1 MIGIF
6 GGTFDPVHIGHLR
19 LATEVA
25 ETLGLS
31 RVHLVPAAIPP
42 HRGEPLLD
50 PTTRLDL
57 VARSIADEP
66 RFVLDDREHRRV
78 GPSYTAD
85 TLAEFAAEFPGE
97 PLVLMMGMDA
107 FNGLPGWH
115 EVERILDLAHI
126 AVATRPG
133 SQAEGKA
140 AEWLAERRVDPAM
153 LAHASADAPVGRIV
167 PVAITRLDISA
178 TTLRGFIDQGRS
190 LRYLVPEPVVR
201 HFSRG

>member
-1 MIGIF
+1 MIGVF

-25 ETLGLS
+25 ETLRLS

-50 PTTRLDL
+50 AATRLDL

-66 RFVLDDREHRRV
+66 RFVLDDREHRRA

-97 PLVLMMGMDA
+97 PRVLMMGMDA
-107 FNGLPGWH
+107 FNGLPDWH
-115 EVERILDLAHI
+115 EVDRILDLAHI

-133 SQAEGKA
+133 SQAEGRA
-140 AEWLAERRVDPAM
+140 ADWLAERRVDPAM
-153 LAHASADAPVGRIV
+153 LADAPVGRIV

-201 HFSRG
+201 HLSRG

>member
-6 GGTFDPVHIGHLR
+6 GGTFDPVHNGHLR

-25 ETLGLS
+25 ETLDLS

-50 PTTRLDL
+50 PATRLDL

-66 RFVLDDREHRRV
+66 AFVLDDREHRRA

-85 TLAEFAAEFPGE
+85 TLDEFAAEFPGE

-107 FNGLPGWH
+107 FNGLPDWH
-115 EVERILDLAHI
+115 EVERILQTAHI

-133 SQAEGKA
+133 SEATGTA
-140 AEWLAERRVDPAM
+140 AGWLAQRRVEPGQ
-153 LAHASADAPVGRIV
+153 LAGAPVGRIV
-167 PVAITRLDISA
+167 PVPITRLDISA
-178 TTLRGFIDQGRS
+178 TALRALVEQGRS
-190 LRYLVPEPVVR
+190 LRYLVPDPVAA
-201 HFSRG
+201 HFASG

>member
-25 ETLGLS
+25 ETLGLD

-66 RFVLDDREHRRV
+66 GFVLDDREHRRT

-85 TLAEFAAEFPGE
+85 TLAEFAAEFPDE
-97 PLVLMMGMDA
+97 PRVLMMGMDA

-115 EVERILDLAHI
+115 EVERILELAHI

-133 SQAEGKA
+133 SEATGTA
-140 AEWLAERRVDPAM
+140 ADWLAERRVEPAE
-153 LAHASADAPVGRIV
+153 LADAPVGRIV

-178 TTLRGFIDQGRS
+178 TTLRALVEQRRS
-190 LRYLVPEPVVR
+190 LRYLVPDPVAAYFAR
-201 HFSRG
+201 S

>member
-25 ETLGLS
+25 ESLGLS

-50 PTTRLDL
+50 PATRLDL

-66 RFVLDDREHRRV
+66 GFVLDDREHRRA

-85 TLAEFAAEFPGE
+85 TLDEFAAEFPGQ

-107 FNGLPGWH
+107 FNGLPDWH
-115 EVERILDLAHI
+115 EVERILASAHI

-133 SQAEGKA
+133 SEATGPA
-140 AEWLAERRVDPAM
+140 AEWLAERRARPSDLPR
-153 LAHASADAPVGRIV
+153 APVGRIV
-167 PVAITRLDISA
+167 PVSITRLDISA
-178 TTLRGFIDQGRS
+178 TTLRALVEERRS
-190 LRYLVPEPVVR
+190 LRYLVPDPVAA
-201 HFSRG
+201 HFARG

>member
-66 RFVLDDREHRRV
+66 RFVLDDREHRRA
-78 GPSYTAD
+78 GPSYSAD
-85 TLAEFAAEFPGE
+85 TLAEFAAEFAGE
-97 PLVLMMGMDA
+97 RLVLMMGMDA

-133 SQAEGKA
+133 SQAEGVA
-140 AEWLAERRVDPAM
+140 AEWLAERRTA
-153 LAHASADAPVGRIV
+153 ASGLADAPVGRIV

-190 LRYLVPEPVVR
+190 LRYLVPEPVAR

>member
-6 GGTFDPVHIGHLR
+6 GGTFDPIHIGHLR

-25 ETLGLS
+25 ETLGLE
-31 RVHLVPAAIPP
+31 RVQLVPAAIPP

-50 PTTRLDL
+50 AATRLQL
-57 VARSIADEP
+57 VAESIADDP
-66 RFVLDDREHRRV
+66 RLVLDDREHRRA

-85 TLAEFAAEFPGE
+85 TLAEFAAEFPGQS
-97 PLVLMMGMDA
+97 LVLLMGMDA

-115 EVERILDLAHI
+115 EVERILDLAHV
-126 AVATRPG
+126 AVASRPG
-133 SQAEGKA
+133 SRPAGTA
-140 AEWLAERRVDPAM
+140 AEWLAERRAEPAE
-153 LAHASADAPVGRIV
+153 LAAVPAGRIV
-167 PVAITRLDISA
+167 PLTITRLDISA

-201 HFSRG
+201 HFGRG

>member
-66 RFVLDDREHRRV
+66 RFVLDDREHRRA
-78 GPSYTAD
+78 GPSYSAD
-85 TLAEFAAEFPGE
+85 TLAEFAAEFAGE
-97 PLVLMMGMDA
+97 RLVLMMGMDA
-107 FNGLPGWH
+107 FNGLPAWH

-133 SQAEGKA
+133 SQAEGVA
-140 AEWLAERRVDPAM
+140 AEWLAERRTA
-153 LAHASADAPVGRIV
+153 ASGLADAPVGRIV

-190 LRYLVPEPVVR
+190 LRYLVPEPVAR

>member
-25 ETLGLS
+25 ETLGLP

-66 RFVLDDREHRRV
+66 RFVLDDREHRRA

-85 TLAEFAAEFPGE
+85 TLSEFAAEFPGR

-126 AVATRPG
+126 VVATRPG
-133 SQAEGKA
+133 SQAEGVA
-140 AEWLAERRVDPAM
+140 AEWLAERRVDPSI
-153 LAHASADAPVGRIV
+153 LTDAPVGRIV

-201 HFSRG
+201 HFRRG

>member
-1 MIGIF
+1 MIGVF

-25 ETLGLS
+25 EALSLS

-50 PTTRLDL
+50 PATRLDL

-66 RFVLDDREHRRV
+66 EFVLDDREYRRA

-85 TLAEFAAEFPGE
+85 TLDEFAAEFPGV

-115 EVERILDLAHI
+115 EVERILQLAHV
-126 AVATRPG
+126 AVASRPG
-133 SQAEGKA
+133 ARAEGIA
-140 AEWLAERRVDPAM
+140 AEWLAARRAEPAE
-153 LAHASADAPVGRIV
+153 LVESAAGRIV
-167 PVAITRLDISA
+167 PITITRLDISA
-178 TTLRGFIDQGRS
+178 TTLRALLDQGRS
-190 LRYLVPEPVVR
+190 LRYLVPEPVAT
-201 HFSRG
+201 HFTRS

>member
-25 ETLGLS
+25 ETLSLS

-50 PTTRLDL
+50 PATRLDL

-66 RFVLDDREHRRV
+66 GFVLDDREHRRD

-85 TLAEFAAEFPGE
+85 TLDEFTAAFPGE

-107 FNGLPGWH
+107 FNGLPDWH
-115 EVERILDLAHI
+115 EVERILKTAHI

-133 SQAEGKA
+133 SEATGTA
-140 AEWLAERRVDPAM
+140 ADWLAQRRVEPDELAGAPA
-153 LAHASADAPVGRIV
+153 GRIV
-167 PVAITRLDISA
+167 SVPITRLDISA
-178 TTLRGFIDQGRS
+178 TALRALVEQGRS
-190 LRYLVPEPVVR
+190 LRYLVPEPVSAY
-201 HFSRG
+201 FARG

>member
-50 PTTRLDL
+50 PATRLDL

-140 AEWLAERRVDPAM
+140 AEWLAERQVDPAM
-153 LAHASADAPVGRIV
+153 LAEAPVGRIV

>member
-1 MIGIF
+1 MIGVF

-42 HRGEPLLD
+42 HRAEPLLD
-50 PTTRLDL
+50 PATRLDL

-66 RFVLDDREHRRV
+66 RFVLDDREHRRA
-78 GPSYTAD
+78 GPSYSAD
-85 TLAEFAAEFPGE
+85 TLAEFAAEFAGE
-97 PLVLMMGMDA
+97 RLVLMMGMDA

-115 EVERILDLAHI
+115 EVERILGLAHI

-133 SQAEGKA
+133 SQAEGVA
-140 AEWLAERRVDPAM
+140 AEWLTERRADPSA
-153 LAHASADAPVGRIV
+153 LADAPVGRIV
-167 PVAITRLDISA
+167 PVGITRLDISA

-190 LRYLVPEPVVR
+190 LRYLVPEPVAR

>member
-6 GGTFDPVHIGHLR
+6 GGTFDPVHNGHLR
-19 LATEVA
+19 LATELA
-25 ETLGLS
+25 ETLDLS

-50 PTTRLDL
+50 PATRLDL

-66 RFVLDDREHRRV
+66 RFVLDDREHRRA

-85 TLAEFAAEFPGE
+85 TLAEFAAEYPGE

-115 EVERILDLAHI
+115 EVERILDLAQI

-133 SQAEGKA
+133 SA
-140 AEWLAERRVDPAM
+140 ATGTAARWLAEREVAPGA
-153 LAHASADAPVGRIV
+153 LAESPVGRIV

-178 TTLRGFIDQGRS
+178 TTLRGLIEQGRS
-190 LRYLVPEPVVR
+190 LRYLAPEPVVR
-201 HFSRG
+201 HFRRG

>member
-1 MIGIF
+1 MIGVF

-50 PTTRLDL
+50 AATRLDL

-66 RFVLDDREHRRV
+66 RFVLDDREHRRA

-115 EVERILDLAHI
+115 EVERILDLAHV

-133 SQAEGKA
+133 AVATGTA
-140 AEWLAERRVDPAM
+140 ADWLVERRIDPAD
-153 LAHASADAPVGRIV
+153 LNSVPAGRIV

-178 TTLRGFIDQGRS
+178 TTLRELVDQGRS

-201 HFSRG
+201 HFARS

>member
-1 MIGIF
+1 MIGVF

-25 ETLGLS
+25 EAFDLS

-50 PTTRLDL
+50 PATRLDL

-66 RFVLDDREHRRV
+66 GFVLDDREHRRA

-85 TLAEFAAEFPGE
+85 TLDEFAAEYAGE

-107 FNGLPGWH
+107 FNGLPDWH
-115 EVERILDLAHI
+115 EVERILETAHI

-133 SQAEGKA
+133 SEATGTA
-140 AEWLAERRVDPAM
+140 AEWLAERRVEPAE
-153 LAHASADAPVGRIV
+153 LADAPTGRIV
-167 PVAITRLDISA
+167 PVPITRLDISA
-178 TTLRGFIDQGRS
+178 TTLRSLVEQGRS
-190 LRYLVPEPVVR
+190 LRYLVPEPVVA

>member
-1 MIGIF
+1 S
-6 GGTFDPVHIGHLR
+6 
-19 LATEVA
+19 
-25 ETLGLS
+25 LS

-50 PTTRLDL
+50 PATRLDL

-66 RFVLDDREHRRV
+66 GFVLDDREHRRA

-85 TLAEFAAEFPGE
+85 TLDDFAAQFVGE

-107 FNGLPGWH
+107 FNGLPDWH
-115 EVERILDLAHI
+115 EVERILQTAHI

-133 SQAEGKA
+133 SEA
-140 AEWLAERRVDPAM
+140 AGTAAQWLAERRVEPAE
-153 LAHASADAPVGRIV
+153 LAHAPADTPVGRIV
-167 PVAITRLDISA
+167 PVPITRLDISA
-178 TTLRGFIDQGRS
+178 TTLRALVEQGRS
-190 LRYLVPEPVVR
+190 LRYLVPEPVTR

>member
-1 MIGIF
+1 MIGVF

-50 PTTRLDL
+50 PATRLDL
-57 VARSIADEP
+57 VGRSIADEP
-66 RFVLDDREHRRV
+66 GFVLDDREHRRT

-107 FNGLPGWH
+107 FNGLPDWH
-115 EVERILDLAHI
+115 EVERILDTAHV

-133 SQAEGKA
+133 AEATGTA
-140 AEWLAERRVDPAM
+140 ADWLAERRVEPAE
-153 LAHASADAPVGRIV
+153 LAEAPVGRIV
-167 PVAITRLDISA
+167 PVPITRLDISA
-178 TTLRGFIDQGRS
+178 TALRALVEQDRS
-190 LRYLVPEPVVR
+190 LRYLVPDPVAA
-201 HFSRG
+201 HFARG